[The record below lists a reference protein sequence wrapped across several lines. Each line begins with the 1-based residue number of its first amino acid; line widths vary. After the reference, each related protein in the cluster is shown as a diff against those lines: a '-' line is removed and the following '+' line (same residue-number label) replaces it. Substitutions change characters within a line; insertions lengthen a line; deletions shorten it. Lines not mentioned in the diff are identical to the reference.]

1 MLTCEVCGKECKTAQ
16 GLSGHRRL
24 KHSVVSGG
32 SSGGDR
38 SDQGSVSGGDRS
50 GEWSGDQS
58 AVGAGVVAGAGAVGA
73 GVVGGDQSSEA
84 FGEQSGES
92 WAEWK
97 ILSIVRE
104 HHDTGVWDPDFLELV
119 EDVVDPGQGELSVR
133 GKAALRGFGKAQ
145 DWDRLSQGSS

>member
-50 GEWSGDQS
+50 ANAGQQSERSDQWSGDQS
-58 AVGAGVVAGAGAVGA
+58 AGAVAGAGVVGA
-73 GVVGGDQSSEA
+73 GVVGGDQSEDLSEQQLHQRA
-84 FGEQSGES
+84 MG
-92 WAEWK
+92 
-97 ILSIVRE
+97 
-104 HHDTGVWDPDFLELV
+104 
-119 EDVVDPGQGELSVR
+119 
-133 GKAALRGFGKAQ
+133 ALRGIVGDQ
-145 DWDRLSQGSS
+145 SEDLSERQLLQRALVVIEGTLASGGQGSP